1 MIGAAHARFHVGLF
15 RPAVAV
21 SFLAAVVAAAFGKV
35 NFAADD
41 GLDVTLAGFI
51 EEIRSSEKIA
61 VVRDEHGGHLLARC
75 LIQQLG
81 SFAGPVEQAVI
92 GVNVQM
98 NELRLPHKL
107 DSKTPSGV
115 LHYAI

>member
-61 VVRDEHGGHLLARC
+61 VVRDGHGGHLLSGGFV
-75 LIQQLG
+75 QQLG
-81 SFAGPVEQAVI
+81 GFASPVEQAVI
-92 GVNVQM
+92 RVYVQM
-98 NELRLPHKL
+98 YELRLPHRL
-107 DSKTPSGV
+107 DSKALSR
-115 LHYAI
+115 